1 MMFLD
6 VGLLVLFL
14 GVVLGAEV
22 NLHDLTVPPV
32 QDQLEVEVAAQSAP
46 VTTTTETSFVSDLR
60 DDLSHLKVILKNV
73 SMEASLPALG
83 KEYRMSVEFKAS
95 STSNGGT
102 DNLNSVLHF
111 DKLGPQ
117 VFVRNDNK
125 KVRSVVQTLDQTT
138 SLNTSEID

>member
-1 MMFLD
+1 LD

-83 KEYRMSVEFKAS
+83 KEFISQGLFPLLAGLMTGLIDLTV
-95 STSNGGT
+95 
-102 DNLNSVLHF
+102 
-111 DKLGPQ
+111 
-117 VFVRNDNK
+117 VFFCLCICV
-125 KVRSVVQTLDQTT
+125 
-138 SLNTSEID
+138 